1 MKVVLACS
9 IALIPLGVAIAAAAP
24 ELPTWTRVLL
34 GTVAGGMQIVL
45 VSVLVHEGR
54 EVRS

>member
-34 GTVAGGMQIVL
+34 GTGAVAIQLLLITAL
-45 VSVLVHEGR
+45 VSK
-54 EVRS
+54 VRGVSE